1 MIQKR
6 ILVVDDVPDWRAM
19 MAGLLSEEGYHVKTA
34 GSSSEA
40 LRLLVRERFHVAVL
54 DVRLDETDEGNTEGL
69 NLMLRTR
76 DIDPSMAIIILT
88 GYPTLDM
95 VTEALRPDETGISP
109 AFDFV
114 EKDKISQDLLP
125 GIKRA
130 LQSVVRINDDLAIQ
144 DEEGFFS
151 QAARRL
157 RFAETREPP
166 DADLRQEIEE
176 LFRKLFFD
184 CQEIAVYPVSQ
195 GYSGTAVVKVKPH
208 YRDRGPGEAV
218 IAKCGERSAVEREV
232 NAYDTH
238 VKGVVGG
245 HRLPQKLDVARTRS
259 LGGIIYS
266 FAGIPFGEVRD
277 FATLYQEGSLS
288 EVEKVI
294 ENLFRETCFPWS
306 REECSRKKFF
316 YLTDYYR
323 SLLGLEQT
331 ALERAFKE
339 MLESKQNTCFELADG
354 LRETI
359 SFIDQGV
366 SLPNPVWF
374 VGKHPL
380 FCPTH
385 VCTVHGD
392 LNGWN
397 VLVDKHGDVWLI
409 DFGKCGEGHI
419 LQDFTALES
428 FVKFSLVSTDNLSAL
443 YEWERGLLTSDFH
456 VNPSLVNS
464 FGIEELDKA
473 FTTVCKIRQLAYKAL
488 GEHDMTEYY
497 IGLLFHALKLLT
509 ILGLPR
515 KTSEHALI
523 SAALICERLGE
534 TQGSEF
540 LNAQEISTE
549 QLGRGNCR
557 SNSMDGG

>member
-19 MAGLLSEEGYHVKTA
+19 LTGLLSEEEYYVKTA

-40 LRLLVRERFHVAVL
+40 LRLLARERFHVAVL

-69 NLMLRTR
+69 DLMHRVR
-76 DIDPSMAIIILT
+76 AIDPTMAIIILT

-95 VTEALRPDETGISP
+95 VTEARRPDEKGISS

-114 EKDKISQDLLP
+114 EKEKISQDLLP
-125 GIKRA
+125 GIQRA
-130 LQSVVRINDDLAIQ
+130 LQSVVRINDDLVIR
-144 DEEGFFS
+144 DEEDFS
-151 QAARRL
+151 NEAARRL
-157 RFAETREPP
+157 RFVEIRKPP
-166 DADLRQEIEE
+166 KVNLRQEIEE

-184 CQEIAVYPVSQ
+184 CQKIAVHPVSQ
-195 GYSGTAVVKVKPH
+195 GYSGTAVVKVKPY

-218 IAKCGERSAVEREV
+218 ITKCGDRSAVEREV
-232 NAYDTH
+232 IAYDTH

-266 FAGIPFGEVRD
+266 FAGVPSGEVRD
-277 FATLYQEGSLS
+277 FATLYQEESLS

-316 YLTDYYR
+316 YFTDHYR
-323 SLLGLEQT
+323 SLLGLQQT
-331 ALERAFKE
+331 GLERAFNKT
-339 MLESKQNTCFELADG
+339 LESKRNTCFELADG
-354 LRETI
+354 IGETI
-359 SFIDQGV
+359 RLINQDV

-397 VLVDKHGDVWLI
+397 VLVDRHGDVWLI

-428 FVKFSLVSTDNLSAL
+428 FVKFSLLSTDNLGAL
-443 YEWERGLLTSDFH
+443 YEWERGLLTSDSCAS
-456 VNPSLVNS
+456 PSLVNNL
-464 FGIEELDKA
+464 GIEELDKA
-473 FTTVCKIRQLAYKAL
+473 FATVGKIRHLAYEAL

-497 IGLLFHALKLLT
+497 IGLLFHALKILT
-509 ILGLPR
+509 ILDLPR
-515 KTSEHALI
+515 ETREHALI

-534 TQGSEF
+534 TQVYDDSWK
-540 LNAQEISTE
+540 E
-549 QLGRGNCR
+549 QT
-557 SNSMDGG
+557 

>member
-19 MAGLLSEEGYHVKTA
+19 LTGLLSEEGYHVKTA

-40 LRLLVRERFHVAVL
+40 LRLLARERFHVAVL
-54 DVRLDETDEGNTEGL
+54 DIRLDETDEGNTEGL
-69 NLMLRTR
+69 DLMRR
-76 DIDPSMAIIILT
+76 VRAVDPTMAIIILT

-95 VTEALRPDETGISP
+95 VTEARRPGEEGVSP

-125 GIKRA
+125 GIQRA
-130 LQSVVRINDDLAIQ
+130 LQSVVRINDDLVIQ
-144 DEEGFFS
+144 DEEDFCNK
-151 QAARRL
+151 AARRL
-157 RFAETREPP
+157 RFVETRKPSE
-166 DADLRQEIEE
+166 ADLRQEIEE
-176 LFRKLFFD
+176 LFRKLFSD
-184 CQEIAVYPVSQ
+184 CQEIAVQPVSQ
-195 GYSGTAVVKVKPH
+195 GYSGTVVVRVKPH
-208 YRDRGPGEAV
+208 YRDQGPGEAV
-218 IAKCGERSAVEREV
+218 IVKCGDRSAVEHEV
-232 NAYDTH
+232 TAYNTR

-266 FAGIPFGEVRD
+266 FAGVPFGEVRD
-277 FATLYQEGSLS
+277 FATLYQEESLS
-288 EVEKVI
+288 EIEKVI

-316 YLTDYYR
+316 YFTDHYR
-323 SLLGLEQT
+323 SLLGLKQT
-331 ALERAFKE
+331 ALETAFNKT
-339 MLESKQNTCFELADG
+339 LESKRNTSFELADETG
-354 LRETI
+354 ETI
-359 SFIDQGV
+359 RLTTQDV

-380 FCPTH
+380 FCPTY

-397 VLVDKHGDVWLI
+397 VLVDRHGDVWLI

-443 YEWERGLLTSDFH
+443 YEWERGLLASADFRAS
-456 VNPSLVNS
+456 PRLVNNL
-464 FGIEELDKA
+464 GIEELDKA
-473 FTTVCKIRQLAYKAL
+473 FATVCKIRQLAYEAL

-497 IGLLFHALKLLT
+497 IGLLFHALKILT
-509 ILGLPR
+509 ILDLPR
-515 KTSEHALI
+515 KTREHALI

-540 LNAQEISTE
+540 
-549 QLGRGNCR
+549 
-557 SNSMDGG
+557 SNTREVR

>member
-1 MIQKR
+1 MIQRR

-19 MAGLLSEEGYHVKTA
+19 LTGLLSEERYHVKA
-34 GSSSEA
+34 VDSSSEA
-40 LRLLVRERFHVAVL
+40 LRLLARERFHVAVL

-69 NLMLRTR
+69 NLMRRMR

-88 GYPTLDM
+88 GYATLDM
-95 VTEALRPDETGISP
+95 VTEALRPAETGVSP

-114 EKDKISQDLLP
+114 EKEKISQDLLP

-130 LQSVVRINDDLAIQ
+130 LQSVVRINDDLVIRHEDFLSKA
-144 DEEGFFS
+144 D
-151 QAARRL
+151 RRL
-157 RFAETREPP
+157 RFAETRKPP
-166 DADLRQEIEE
+166 EADLRQEIEE
-176 LFRKLFFD
+176 LFRKLFSD
-184 CQEIAVYPVSQ
+184 CQEIAVHPVSQ
-195 GYSGTAVVKVKPH
+195 GYSGTVVVKVKPH
-208 YRDRGPGEAV
+208 YCDRGPGEAV
-218 IAKCGERSAVEREV
+218 IVKCGERSAVEREV
-232 NAYDTH
+232 TAYDTR

-245 HRLPQKLDVARTRS
+245 HRLPQRLDMARTRS

-266 FAGIPFGEVRD
+266 FAGAPSGEVRD
-277 FATLYQEGSLS
+277 FVTLYKEESLS
-288 EVEKVI
+288 EIGKVI

-306 REECSRKKFF
+306 REECSRKQFF
-316 YLTDYYR
+316 YFTDHYR
-323 SLLGLEQT
+323 SLLGLKQT
-331 ALERAFKE
+331 TLETAFNK
-339 MLESKQNTCFELADG
+339 MLESKRNTCFELADG
-354 LRETI
+354 IRETI
-359 SFIDQGV
+359 RFINQDI

-397 VLVDKHGDVWLI
+397 VLVDRHGDVWLI

-419 LQDFTALES
+419 LQDFTALET

-443 YEWERGLLTSDFH
+443 YEWERGLLTSDFR
-456 VNPSLVNS
+456 VGPSLVNS
-464 FGIEELDKA
+464 LGIEELDKA
-473 FTTVCKIRQLAYKAL
+473 FATVCKIRQLAYEAA

-497 IGLLFHALKLLT
+497 IGLLFHALKMLT
-509 ILGLPR
+509 ILDVPR

-540 LNAQEISTE
+540 L
-549 QLGRGNCR
+549 
-557 SNSMDGG
+557 

>member
-19 MAGLLSEEGYHVKTA
+19 LTGLLSEERYHVKTA
-34 GSSSEA
+34 GSSSET
-40 LRLLVRERFHVAVL
+40 LRLLGKERFHVAVL

-69 NLMLRTR
+69 DLMHRVR
-76 DIDPSMAIIILT
+76 AVDPTMAIIIFT
-88 GYPTLDM
+88 GYANLDM
-95 VTEALRPDETGISP
+95 VAEALRPDEKGVSP

-130 LQSVVRINDDLAIQ
+130 LQSVVRVNDDLVIES
-144 DEEGFFS
+144 EEDFFNE
-151 QAARRL
+151 AARRL
-157 RFAETREPP
+157 RFVETRKPP
-166 DADLRQEIEE
+166 EADLRQEIEE
-176 LFRKLFFD
+176 LFRKLFFE
-184 CQEIAVYPVSQ
+184 CQEIAVHPVSQ
-195 GYSGTAVVKVKPH
+195 SYSGTVVKVKPH
-208 YRDRGPGEAV
+208 YGDRGPGEAV
-218 IAKCGERSAVEREV
+218 TVKCGERLAVEREV
-232 NAYDTH
+232 IAYDMR

-245 HRLPQKLDVARTRS
+245 HRLPQRLDVARTRS
-259 LGGIIYS
+259 LGGIIYA
-266 FAGIPFGEVRD
+266 FAGVPFGEVRD
-277 FATLYQEGSLS
+277 FATLYREESLS

-316 YLTDYYR
+316 YFTDHYR
-323 SLLGLEQT
+323 SLLGLKQR
-331 ALERAFKE
+331 ALETAFNK
-339 MLESKQNTCFELADG
+339 MLESKRNTCFELADG
-354 LRETI
+354 IKERIRLITQ
-359 SFIDQGV
+359 DV
-366 SLPNPVWF
+366 SLPNPVRF

-397 VLVDKHGDVWLI
+397 VLVDRHRDVWLI
-409 DFGKCGEGHI
+409 DFAKCGEGHI

-428 FVKFSLVSTDNLSAL
+428 FVKFSLVSTNNLSAL
-443 YEWERGLLTSDFH
+443 YEWERGLLASADFRAS
-456 VNPSLVNS
+456 PSIANNHS
-464 FGIEELDKA
+464 IEELDKA
-473 FTTVCKIRQLAYKAL
+473 FATVCKIRHLAYEIV

-497 IGLLFHALKLLT
+497 IGLLFHALKILT
-509 ILGLPR
+509 ILDLPR
-515 KTSEHALI
+515 KTREHALI

-540 LNAQEISTE
+540 SNAREALTE
-549 QLGRGNCR
+549 Q
-557 SNSMDGG
+557 SS

>member
-19 MAGLLSEEGYHVKTA
+19 LTGLLSEEEYYVKTA

-40 LRLLVRERFHVAVL
+40 LRLLARERFHVAVL

-69 NLMLRTR
+69 DLMHRVR
-76 DIDPSMAIIILT
+76 AVDPTMAIIILT

-95 VTEALRPDETGISP
+95 VTEARRPDETGISP
-109 AFDFV
+109 SFDFV

-130 LQSVVRINDDLAIQ
+130 LRSVVRINDDLVIQ
-144 DEEGFFS
+144 DEEDFS
-151 QAARRL
+151 NEAARRL
-157 RFAETREPP
+157 RFVEIRKPSKVN
-166 DADLRQEIEE
+166 LRQEIEE
-176 LFRKLFFD
+176 LFRKLFSD
-184 CQEIAVYPVSQ
+184 CQEIAVHPVSQ
-195 GYSGTAVVKVKPH
+195 GYSGTVVVRVKPH
-208 YRDRGPGEAV
+208 YCDRGPGEAV
-218 IAKCGERSAVEREV
+218 IVKCGERSAVEREV
-232 NAYDTH
+232 IAYDTH

-266 FAGIPFGEVRD
+266 FAGVPFGEVRD
-277 FATLYQEGSLS
+277 FATLYQEERLS

-306 REECSRKKFF
+306 CEEYSPKKFF
-316 YLTDYYR
+316 YFTDHYR

-331 ALERAFKE
+331 ALERAFNKT
-339 MLESKQNTCFELADG
+339 LQSKRNTCFELADG
-354 LRETI
+354 IGETI
-359 SFIDQGV
+359 RLINQDV

-380 FCPTH
+380 FCLTH

-397 VLVDKHGDVWLI
+397 VLVDRHGDVWLI

-419 LQDFTALES
+419 LQDFAALES

-443 YEWERGLLTSDFH
+443 YEWERGLLASLSFRAG
-456 VNPSLVNS
+456 PSLVNS
-464 FGIEELDKA
+464 LGIEELDKA
-473 FTTVCKIRQLAYKAL
+473 FATICKIRHLACEAL
-488 GEHDMTEYY
+488 CEHDMTEYY
-497 IGLLFHALKLLT
+497 MGLLFHALKLLT
-509 ILGLPR
+509 ILDLPR
-515 KTSEHALI
+515 KTREHALI

-534 TQGSEF
+534 TQVYDDSWK
-540 LNAQEISTE
+540 E
-549 QLGRGNCR
+549 QT
-557 SNSMDGG
+557 